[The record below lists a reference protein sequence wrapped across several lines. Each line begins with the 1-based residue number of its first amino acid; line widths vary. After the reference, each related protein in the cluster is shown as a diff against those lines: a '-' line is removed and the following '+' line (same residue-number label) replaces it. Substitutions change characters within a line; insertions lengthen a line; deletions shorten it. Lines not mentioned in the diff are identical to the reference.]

1 MKLRFDENGFARSIS
16 KREGYDAPDSATEG
30 NFLRYRLKGGK
41 VVDGFPGK
49 TDEEAVALANK
60 AIEEADFAREKHAII
75 PRVKE
80 EAYRR
85 IESTDWKV
93 ERAKERDALHGT
105 ETLMDVLQ
113 EREEIRLASDRFEEK
128 VLGAKDKTELESVLS
143 EGW

>member
-1 MKLRFDENGFARSIS
+1 MKLRFDENGFARATS
-16 KREGYDAPDSATEG
+16 KREGYDAPDSATER
-30 NFLRYRLKGGK
+30 NFLRYRLKEGK

-60 AIEEADFAREKHAII
+60 AIEEADFARRKQAII